1 METLGWY
8 SKCETHRWK
17 HYKIFL
23 FDWYSNISI
32 ISSRFKFN
40 LSIMIMNSYMLIC
53 RVGFSVTETLCIH
66 ETFFKYGKWGYSQT
80 YFLCNKF
87 TTSFYKKNELIT
99 PQPPLSLF
107 FTKAKTGRY
116 HRSGG
121 RGAGGGTHL
130 TFSRRKYFFF
140 HLHIENCEIMQLLI
154 SFLEQVKIK
163 IKNRKFIVKSK
174 LQ

>member
-1 METLGWY
+1 
-8 SKCETHRWK
+8 
-17 HYKIFL
+17 
-23 FDWYSNISI
+23 
-32 ISSRFKFN
+32 
-40 LSIMIMNSYMLIC
+40 MLIC

-66 ETFFKYGKWGYSQT
+66 ETFLNMENEAIHKHTF
-80 YFLCNKF
+80 FV
-87 TTSFYKKNELIT
+87 TSFYKKNELIT

-154 SFLEQVKIK
+154 PFWNK
-163 IKNRKFIVKSK
+163 
-174 LQ
+174 